1 MKKILAAAV
10 LVCVPAAAV
19 AQSAALKS
27 SDASGRW
34 EATFYTD
41 NGEIPATIVLKK
53 DGEKLAGTIS
63 GAQGQTEIWG
73 TQKGTAV
80 VLSLIYETGNGSMTI
95 TLNGTQDGDSMSGGA
110 DFGGQGGANWDAR
123 RAADPAAS
131 KPAQADASK
140 PAPADASKPAQPES
154 KALDVSGAWAL
165 EVNAAGGS
173 GTPTVTLKQEGEKLT
188 GQYSGQLGEAPL
200 SGTIKGNAIAF
211 QFDVDVQ
218 GTSLRVVYTGTV
230 ERDSMKGT
238 VTLGE
243 MGEGTFSGSRKK

>member
-1 MKKILAAAV
+1 MKKFLAAAV

-19 AQSAALKS
+19 AQSAAVKS
-27 SDASGRW
+27 DDASGRW

-95 TLNGTQDGDSMSGGA
+95 TLNGQLDGDSMAGSA

-131 KPAQADASK
+131 KPAQA
-140 PAPADASKPAQPES
+140 ET
-154 KALDVSGAWAL
+154 KALDVSGAWGL
-165 EVNAAGGS
+165 EVTAAGGS
-173 GTPTVTLKQEGEKLT
+173 GTPTVTFKQEGEKLT
-188 GQYSGQLGEAPL
+188 GQYSGQLGEAAL
-200 SGTIKGNAIAF
+200 SGTLQGNAITF

-218 GTSLRVVYTGTV
+218 GTSLRVVYSGTV

-243 MGEGTFSGSRKK
+243 MGEGTFTGSRKK